1 MTYNECPKDEDGFW
15 CSTETDEDDWHID
28 EEGKWGICGPGCPRV
43 DEGNSKHNQILN
55 IILK

>member
-55 IILK
+55 IIK